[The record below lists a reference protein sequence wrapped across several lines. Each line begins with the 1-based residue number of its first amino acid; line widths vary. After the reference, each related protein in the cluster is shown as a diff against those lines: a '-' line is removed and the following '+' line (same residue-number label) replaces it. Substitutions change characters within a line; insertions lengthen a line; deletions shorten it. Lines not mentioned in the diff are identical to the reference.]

1 MALPAVARGEPA
13 VGGRLPADR
22 AAYPSSGAAG
32 LHRNGWLVSVGI
44 TGCFASDYATAP
56 SHKTISPPSGGPAGR
71 SAALP
76 DTPNFWRVSSMITAD
91 LAALLGTVRRPGDFF
106 AAGTAELLAPL
117 VEVEGVGPVALPL
130 LQMQARQLIAAAEPA
145 PYGRGAETVLDPAVR
160 RCWQIG
166 PGRGR
171 IRGRHRAPATERGAA
186 RGAGGAG

>member
-91 LAALLGTVRRPGDFF
+91 LAAPLGTVPRHRDRAAASPPGLSPALPAPPSSWRVSSMITADLAASLGTVRRPGDFF
-106 AAGTAELLAPL
+106 AAGTAELLAPP
-117 VEVEGVGPVALPL
+117 GGGGGGGPGAGAAAALP
-130 LQMQARQLIAAAEPA
+130 
-145 PYGRGAETVLDPAVR
+145 G
-160 RCWQIG
+160 
-166 PGRGR
+166 
-171 IRGRHRAPATERGAA
+171 
-186 RGAGGAG
+186 